1 MRLELLLTDKPVDIY
16 EEAAVAVLNF
26 AIELENNLTFGH
38 EIKLN
43 PAMPMYIKQVLAH
56 RYMLIKQPAND
67 DEDPLV
73 ALASSIAK
81 LTGIPSDSLME
92 LAKIPFKKVKV

>member
-1 MRLELLLTDKPVDIY
+1 MTDKPVDIY
-16 EEAAVAVLNF
+16 EEASVALLNF

-43 PAMPMYIKQVLAH
+43 PAMPTYIKQVLAH
-56 RYMLIKQPAND
+56 RYMLLKQPAND
-67 DEDPLV
+67 DEDPLA
-73 ALASSIAK
+73 ALASSISK

-92 LAKIPFKKVKV
+92 LAKIPFKKVKS